1 MGTTI
6 GRVVGGAVVVMLMLV
21 SRIAA
26 ADPDPGTIYIT
37 DMTYNGSGCPAGS
50 TVAHVADDATT
61 LTVIHSKFLAQVGP
75 GIMMSEG
82 RKNCQ
87 INLGLFV
94 PQGFSY
100 AVASVDYRGYA
111 ELAAGATG
119 RQKATYYF
127 EGQPVQGS
135 TEHVFKGAFDDNWH
149 VNETADVAALVWS
162 PCGEKRNLNI
172 NAEVRLSRG
181 SSPANA
187 SSYMTMDSEDGS
199 IETIYHVAWKTCP

>member
-1 MGTTI
+1 MGTII
-6 GRVVGGAVVVMLMLV
+6 GRVAAVLLVSAVALV
-21 SRIAA
+21 SRVAA

-37 DMTYNGSGCPAGS
+37 DMTYNGSGCPLGS

-61 LTVIHSKFLAQVGP
+61 FTVIHSQFLAQVGP
-75 GIMMSEG
+75 GIMASEA

-111 ELAAGATG
+111 GLAPGANA
-119 RQKATYYF
+119 RQKAIYYF
-127 EGQPVQGS
+127 EGHPVQGS
-135 TEHVFKGAFDDNWH
+135 TAHMFYGPVEDDWH
-149 VNETADVAALVWS
+149 VNETADVAALIWS

-172 NAEVRLSRG
+172 NAEIRLARG
-181 SSPANA
+181 TSPASA

-199 IETIYHVAWKTCP
+199 IETLYHLAWKKCP

>member
-1 MGTTI
+1 MGMKI
-6 GRVVGGAVVVMLMLV
+6 GRVVGVVCALALLLV
-21 SRIAA
+21 SRVAA

-37 DMTYNGSGCPAGS
+37 DMTYNGSGCPIGS

-61 LTVIHSKFLAQVGP
+61 FTVIHSQFLAQVGP
-75 GIMMSEG
+75 GIMASEA

-100 AVASVDYRGYA
+100 AIASVDYRGYA
-111 ELAAGATG
+111 ELASGANAK
-119 RQKATYYF
+119 QKATYYF
-127 EGQPVQGS
+127 EGRPVQGS
-135 TEHVFKGAFDDNWH
+135 TTHTFTGPMADDWH

-181 SSPANA
+181 TSPASA

-199 IETIYHVAWKTCP
+199 IQTIYHIAWKTCP

>member
-1 MGTTI
+1 
-6 GRVVGGAVVVMLMLV
+6 MLMLV
-21 SRIAA
+21 SRVAA

-37 DMTYNGSGCPAGS
+37 DMTYNGSGCPWGS

-61 LTVIHSKFLAQVGP
+61 FTVIHSQFLAQVGP
-75 GIMMSEG
+75 GIMASEA

-87 INLGLFV
+87 NQPRALRA
-94 PQGFSY
+94 QGFSY
-100 AVASVDYRGYA
+100 AIASVDYRGYA
-111 ELAAGATG
+111 ELAKGATG

-135 TEHVFKGAFDDNWH
+135 TEHVFHGLLEDDWH

-162 PCGEKRNLNI
+162 PCGAKRNLNI
-172 NAEVRLSRG
+172 NAEVRVARG
-181 SSPANA
+181 TSPASA

-199 IETIYHVAWKTCP
+199 IQTIYHIAWKTCP